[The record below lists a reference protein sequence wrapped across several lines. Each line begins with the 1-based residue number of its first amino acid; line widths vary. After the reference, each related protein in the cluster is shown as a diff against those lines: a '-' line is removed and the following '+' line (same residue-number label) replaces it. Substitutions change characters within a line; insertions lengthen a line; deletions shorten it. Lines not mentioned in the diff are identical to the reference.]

1 MISVNASIPT
11 ISGFVRSA
19 SVICPL
25 PVQILFAAAMIV
37 WLKRFHDILL
47 ILLYIFIFRLRM
59 QRNIDIYVPTQYNC
73 SYICKI

>member
-1 MISVNASIPT
+1 
-11 ISGFVRSA
+11 
-19 SVICPL
+19 
-25 PVQILFAAAMIV
+25 MIV